1 MDEQTRLQHSEVCI
15 RRTGNLREQQ
25 NKSNQSN
32 KKTARNAVWFSVLS
46 SYHTKRQDHLKM
58 KLLPSKVNSPGF
70 YLQFRN
76 TADLPVSQ
84 VTVRGGSGSGE
95 VVSLLAQ
102 MVNNLPTMQDTWVW
116 SLGQE
121 DPLEKEIS
129 THSSILAWKIPW
141 TEEPWGREESDT
153 TEWLT
158 LSLSLVKA
166 QGVSTCGRKWTLLP
180 FQA

>member
-1 MDEQTRLQHSEVCI
+1 MIFCPFILSHQKTRPPKNE
-15 RRTGNLREQQ
+15 T
-25 NKSNQSN
+25 
-32 KKTARNAVWFSVLS
+32 
-46 SYHTKRQDHLKM
+46 
-58 KLLPSKVNSPGF
+58 LPSKVNSPGF

-121 DPLEKEIS
+121 DPLEKEMAI
-129 THSSILAWKIPW
+129 HSSTLAWKMPW
-141 TEEPWGREESDT
+141 TEEACGLQSMESQRVGHDWAT
-153 TEWLT
+153 
-158 LSLSLVKA
+158 SLSLL
-166 QGVSTCGRKWTLLP
+166 TLLRACTLHKWLCFCVP
-180 FQA
+180 NSSV